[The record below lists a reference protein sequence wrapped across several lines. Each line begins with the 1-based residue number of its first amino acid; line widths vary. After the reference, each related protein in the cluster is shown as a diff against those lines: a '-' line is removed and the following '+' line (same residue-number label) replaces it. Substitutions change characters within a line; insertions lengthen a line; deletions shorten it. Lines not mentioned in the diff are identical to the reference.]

1 MSEPALEN
9 DTGTGSGGDGGTAEP
24 SRLVDTALLG
34 TDQDPAEVL
43 RARVGEVVTGHPG
56 VLRLEPTLLGAV
68 QSLARGGG
76 LDGVQLVTHG
86 RVVDLDVNVATRA
99 DHQARATAMELHRQL
114 TALVTQHGWVP
125 GTLEISVLRIDEP
138 VSGG

>member
-1 MSEPALEN
+1 MSEPALN
-9 DTGTGSGGDGGTAEP
+9 TGTDTGTGGEPGAAEP

-34 TDQDPAEVL
+34 TDQDPVEVL
-43 RARVGEVVTGHPG
+43 RGRVGELVAAHPG

-76 LDGVQLVTHG
+76 LDGVQLVAHG

-99 DHQARATAMELHRQL
+99 DHQARATALELHRQL

-125 GTLEISVLRIDEP
+125 GTLEISVLRIEEP
-138 VSGG
+138 A